1 MSSGVWCVCAG
12 MTKAVLPIMKKYNI
26 AAITVGVNPMTSP
39 PAVPRNPF
47 IWKMNSED
55 SDEEGIIAFWHP
67 GDQCR
72 ELVLLSNTL
81 VKVMTALIV
90 ILSNTQ
96 VKVMTAMI
104 VILLKPKYT
113 HPGGDCSD
121 CHSVKYTLP
130 GGDCSDC
137 HSVKYTCQGDDC
149 SDCHSV
155 KT

>member
-1 MSSGVWCVCAG
+1 MSSNVWCVCAG

-26 AAITVGVNPMTSP
+26 AAITVGVNSMTSP

-47 IWKMNSED
+47 IWKMNPED

-81 VKVMTALIV
+81 VKVMT
-90 ILSNTQ
+90 T
-96 VKVMTAMI
+96 
-104 VILLKPKYT
+104 
-113 HPGGDCSD
+113 D
-121 CHSVKYTLP
+121 CHSVKYTSQ
-130 GGDCSDC
+130 GDDCNDC
-137 HSVKYTCQGDDC
+137 HSVKYTSQGDDC
-149 SDCHSV
+149 NDCHSV

>member
-1 MSSGVWCVCAG
+1 MSSDVWCVCAG

-47 IWKMNSED
+47 IWKMNPED

-121 CHSVKYTLP
+121 CHSVKYT
-130 GGDCSDC
+130 
-137 HSVKYTCQGDDC
+137 CQGDDC

-155 KT
+155 NTHLQVDSS